1 MIKSYNIK
9 STDKKK
15 LYSGCVGVGYERLLY
30 GIFFTKRN
38 KWIMEKIIIN
48 CFKKFLKIRIYQKK
62 IDNLKMSN
70 YDSWDSLTHIKLLLE
85 IEKKMKIKFSMK
97 EISEINSF
105 NKIVSKIKKIKKIDK
120 N

>member
-1 MIKSYNIK
+1 
-9 STDKKK
+9 
-15 LYSGCVGVGYERLLY
+15 
-30 GIFFTKRN
+30 
-38 KWIMEKIIIN
+38 
-48 CFKKFLKIRIYQKK
+48 
-62 IDNLKMSN
+62 MSN

>member
-1 MIKSYNIK
+1 
-9 STDKKK
+9 
-15 LYSGCVGVGYERLLY
+15 
-30 GIFFTKRN
+30 
-38 KWIMEKIIIN
+38 MEKIIIN
-48 CFKKFLKIRIYQKK
+48 CFKKIFKNSDLPKK

>member
-1 MIKSYNIK
+1 MK
-9 STDKKK
+9 
-15 LYSGCVGVGYERLLY
+15 
-30 GIFFTKRN
+30 
-38 KWIMEKIIIN
+38 KIIS
-48 CFKKFLKIRIYQKK
+48 CFKKIFKNSDLPKK

-70 YDSWDSLTHIKLLLE
+70 YDSWDYLSHIKLLLE

-105 NKIVSKIKKIKKIDK
+105 KKIVSKVQKIKKIDK